1 MDLRA
6 HSGQGVGGHIL
17 DVPTQE
23 VAPVFADVENRSVG
37 LLAHRNFNRDLV
49 EARRRGIA
57 QDADLDAEGWA
68 PGIELAQEGFQLLL
82 DGRSRRERRTWRP
95 QGTNFWAIGKGRP
108 TLKALDVIFSPG
120 GACLRLYSLWS
131 TRSATSRTSSR

>member
-1 MDLRA
+1 LDLRA

-37 LLAHRNFNRDLV
+37 LLAHRNFNRDFV

-68 PGIELAQEGFQLLL
+68 PGVELAQEGFQLLL
-82 DGRSRRERRTWRP
+82 YGRSRRRICGRLRLGRLRR
-95 QGTNFWAIGKGRP
+95 GSGWAG
-108 TLKALDVIFSPG
+108 FSRG

-131 TRSATSRTSSR
+131 TRSATSRTSSRLKP